1 MDKILGRNDFSIAFH
16 ISPEKKNSRQLH
28 WHLEI
33 YPLVTSWSGLER
45 GFGIFVNTPTPEDSA
60 KLLGEASR
68 KELARLIG
76 VL

>member
-1 MDKILGRNDFSIAFH
+1 MDKILARTDFSMAFH

-60 KLLGEASR
+60 KLLGEAAR
-68 KELARLIG
+68 KELAKLIG